1 VPNAPA
7 ALRVKIENTQVSH
20 HRFTGSIRPS
30 LRDGFNGLLRAL
42 PGDRAFLSPSP
53 ADCLCRLD
61 ISVEISGPRGFAVR
75 IDARRLRATQRP
87 SHPAPNVRDDRE
99 APLLRCAGRPK
110 EVAVIC
116 PTEQVKMSATR
127 WHDGQISSRR
137 SPLGLSTHQV
147 SRSASPQQTSDQ
159 MRITSVLCRFCCRSR
174 LRQAANRD
182 SVVLTRI
189 AARSIHDG
197 PSEE

>member
-1 VPNAPA
+1 VFAGYHIARLRPSPCGTGLLFMQDMVGIAGSARVPTGTVTPAPGLLRTGRSLISRRLGNRGRREGRVPNAPA

-75 IDARRLRATQRP
+75 IDARRLRATCVHRIPHPTFVTIAKRP
-87 SHPAPNVRDDRE
+87 S
-99 APLLRCAGRPK
+99 
-110 EVAVIC
+110 
-116 PTEQVKMSATR
+116 
-127 WHDGQISSRR
+127 
-137 SPLGLSTHQV
+137 
-147 SRSASPQQTSDQ
+147 
-159 MRITSVLCRFCCRSR
+159 
-174 LRQAANRD
+174 
-182 SVVLTRI
+182 
-189 AARSIHDG
+189 
-197 PSEE
+197 